1 MKYFVEELDI
11 SHNGKSWWP
20 AANEENFDQFNDC
33 HVNEFPD
40 KYVAVKVAIAQRG
53 GKVKKVTDQPLIEN
67 LRKLGSGTIRIS
79 KQTSTY
85 NNVYTFGPYE
95 PIDINKIK

>member
-1 MKYFVEELDI
+1 MKYFVEELVI
-11 SHNGKSWWP
+11 SHNGKSWLP
-20 AANEENFDQFNDC
+20 AVNEENFDPFNDC

-53 GKVKKVTDQPLIEN
+53 GKVKKSTDQPLIEN
-67 LRKLGSGTIRIS
+67 LRKLGSDTIRII
-79 KQTSTY
+79 KQTSKYTK
-85 NNVYTFGPYE
+85 VYTFGPYE

>member
-1 MKYFVEELDI
+1 MKYFVEELGI
-11 SHNGKSWWP
+11 SHNGKSWCP
-20 AANEENFDQFNDC
+20 ATNEENFDQFNDC

-53 GKVKKVTDQPLIEN
+53 GKVKKSTDQPLIEN
-67 LRKLGSGTIRIS
+67 LRKLGSGTIRII
-79 KQTSTY
+79 KQTTKY
-85 NNVYTFGPYE
+85 TKVYTFGPYE

>member
-1 MKYFVEELDI
+1 MKYFVEELSI
-11 SHNGKSWWP
+11 SHNGRYWWP
-20 AANEENFDQFNDC
+20 AENEANFDPFNDC
-33 HVNEFPD
+33 HVIEYPN

-53 GKVKKVTDQPLIEN
+53 GKVREVTDQPLIEN
-67 LRKLGSGTIRIS
+67 LRKLGSGTIRII

-85 NNVYTFGPYE
+85 TKVYTFGPYE